1 MATQKEMNI
10 QNALKQL
17 GNLGFSS
24 SELDR
29 IKSNNFLLDQLDKF
43 ISLGRSFLPTK
54 SGASCDPKTKNISF
68 QPNTKA
74 NPSPYTTYNILVH
87 ELGHSLGT
95 SQAANVKTYNTAK
108 AYAFARGI
116 GEAEAIYNEYFTI
129 QKEIVQNKLT
139 VVQKNYPNYQKMTS
153 GFDEK
158 KGASQLNLYQY
169 LTKNFAKASQKSIYD
184 FLSKQNMYGMKP
196 SGNSSGFTY
205 YENDIAYFLEASG
218 KSTFVADYIDTFGK
232 NNSTPQALQNYIN
245 FIKSV
250 ADYDLLGDS
259 GNNTIKATGAKNR
272 LSLLFPKS
280 TFATTLKGAAYMY
293 GDGGDDTLEG
303 TNKASVSD
311 KILGGDGKDTLI
323 GLAGDDI
330 LAGNAGNDTLEGGA
344 GKDTMKGGKDFDTYI
359 ADALDTISD
368 SDGKGEVFFG
378 SNRLKLGQATK
389 DKHNG
394 NIYTSLDGK
403 IKYNFD
409 AKTKKLTVSEASSNN
424 VNQGLVIENFS
435 SGALGI
441 TLLNT
446 ATGTRSATSAAGNLV
461 ANAAAMTNNLINAMA
476 AFGSDNA
483 VASFS
488 NNDPYAANM
497 PQLAVAA

>member
-158 KGASQLNLYQY
+158 KGL
-169 LTKNFAKASQKSIYD
+169 
-184 FLSKQNMYGMKP
+184 
-196 SGNSSGFTY
+196 
-205 YENDIAYFLEASG
+205 
-218 KSTFVADYIDTFGK
+218 
-232 NNSTPQALQNYIN
+232 
-245 FIKSV
+245 
-250 ADYDLLGDS
+250 
-259 GNNTIKATGAKNR
+259 
-272 LSLLFPKS
+272 
-280 TFATTLKGAAYMY
+280 
-293 GDGGDDTLEG
+293 
-303 TNKASVSD
+303 
-311 KILGGDGKDTLI
+311 
-323 GLAGDDI
+323 
-330 LAGNAGNDTLEGGA
+330 
-344 GKDTMKGGKDFDTYI
+344 
-359 ADALDTISD
+359 
-368 SDGKGEVFFG
+368 
-378 SNRLKLGQATK
+378 
-389 DKHNG
+389 
-394 NIYTSLDGK
+394 
-403 IKYNFD
+403 
-409 AKTKKLTVSEASSNN
+409 
-424 VNQGLVIENFS
+424 VN
-435 SGALGI
+435 
-441 TLLNT
+441 
-446 ATGTRSATSAAGNLV
+446 
-461 ANAAAMTNNLINAMA
+461 
-476 AFGSDNA
+476 
-483 VASFS
+483 
-488 NNDPYAANM
+488 
-497 PQLAVAA
+497 